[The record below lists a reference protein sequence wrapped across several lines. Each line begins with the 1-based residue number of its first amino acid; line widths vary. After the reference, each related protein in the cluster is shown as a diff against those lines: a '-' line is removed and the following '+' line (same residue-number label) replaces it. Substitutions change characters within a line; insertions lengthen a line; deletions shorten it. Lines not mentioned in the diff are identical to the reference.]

1 MPNVPTALIRDDR
14 FAGHDTGMHVEH
26 PRRYH
31 AIVDALDEA
40 DMFTGRPAVAHE
52 PATDE
57 MIMRVHS
64 KRHLERLTQ
73 LAASGGAWI
82 DPDTMVGPDSL
93 EVARTA
99 AGAAVAATNA
109 VMRGDVTRAFALV
122 RPPGH
127 HATPDRA
134 MGFCLLNSVAIAAA
148 QARHLGAGRVAI
160 VDWDVHHG
168 NGTQDTF
175 YQDPDVWY
183 ASIHQ
188 SPLYPGTGA
197 RGETG
202 SGGGTGATSNS
213 PLPPGSGDAQ
223 WLAAFDNEVAPF
235 IDRARPDLI
244 LLSAGYD
251 AHADD
256 PIGGCRLTDDGFE
269 ALARRTRALADRL
282 TGGRLA
288 VVLEGGYD
296 PAALG
301 RCVIRTI
308 QALDTGTT

>member
-1 MPNVPTALIRDDR
+1 MPNAPTALLLDAC

-31 AIVDALDEA
+31 AITGALDES
-40 DMFTGRPAVAHE
+40 DMLAGRPAVAHE

-57 MIMRVHS
+57 MILRVHS
-64 KRHLERLTQ
+64 ARHLERLTA
-73 LAASGGAWI
+73 LAAQGGAWI
-82 DPDTMVGPDSL
+82 DPDTMVGPDSMD
-93 EVARTA
+93 VARTA
-99 AGAAVAATNA
+99 AGAAVAATEA
-109 VMRGDVTRAFALV
+109 VMRGDADRAFALV

-127 HATPDRA
+127 HATRDRA
-134 MGFCLLNSVAIAAA
+134 MGFCLLNSVAIAAG
-148 QARHLGAGRVAI
+148 QARHLGAERIAI

-168 NGTQDTF
+168 NGTQDIF
-175 YQDPDVWY
+175 YEDPDIWY

-202 SGGGTGATSNS
+202 RGDGTDTTSNT
-213 PLPPGSGDAQ
+213 PLPPGSGDAE
-223 WLAAFDNEVAPF
+223 WIAAFDDEVAPF
-235 IDRARPDLI
+235 VERAGPDLI

-251 AHADD
+251 AHVDD
-256 PIGGCRLTDDGFE
+256 PIGGCNVTDDGFA
-269 ALARRTRALADRL
+269 ALVTRTRELADRL
-282 TGGRLA
+282 AGGKLA

-301 RCVIRTI
+301 RCVTRTI
-308 QALDTGTT
+308 QALDAGTA